1 MGNCGILWVIP
12 RNCDDSM
19 FRGLNQVNLDSKGRV
34 SLPAKFRTLLA
45 NEDSIVLTIDTQEKC
60 LLLYPITE
68 WDGIERKI
76 SSLPSL
82 NPTARKL
89 QRLLIGHATEIQI
102 DAQGRMLL
110 PPPLREYAQLTKQV
124 VILGQGNKCEVWDE
138 AIWQE
143 RRASWINE
151 GVSNLE
157 ELPEEVKNISL

>member
-1 MGNCGILWVIP
+1 
-12 RNCDDSM
+12 M

-45 NEDSIVLTIDTQEKC
+45 HEPSVVLTIDTQEKC
-60 LLLYPITE
+60 LLLYPLTE
-68 WDGIERKI
+68 WSGIEKKI

-102 DAQGRMLL
+102 DSQGRMLL
-110 PPPLREYAQLTKQV
+110 PSPLRDYAELTKQV
-124 VILGQGNKCEVWDE
+124 VILGQGNKCELWDE
-138 AIWQE
+138 AKWQE

-151 GVSNLE
+151 GVASLE
-157 ELPEEVKNISL
+157 DLPEEVKNISL